1 VVLGAGWVLLFPGFQ
16 VRYHHARSQAA
27 ARDLV
32 ALASSKGMTAAQLAQ
47 AWAASRLAAGSCVKD
62 HAGSREGQQ
71 ASALLL
77 LCAFPY
83 HAMPGAVSGWI
94 NVPVT
99 ASGVLSLV
107 QAVGLVL
114 SGFASV

>member
-47 AWAASRLAAGSCVKD
+47 AWAASRSAAGSCVKD
-62 HAGSREGQQ
+62 HVGSREGQLTGLSF
-71 ASALLL
+71 AALVR
-77 LCAFPY
+77 F
-83 HAMPGAVSGWI
+83 AMACYAWSSQW
-94 NVPVT
+94 
-99 ASGVLSLV
+99 LD
-107 QAVGLVL
+107 
-114 SGFASV
+114 